1 MNSLFHNFE
10 QNIRKGLF
18 NIFNGN
24 NNDNTQ
30 NSPSEKVVRRSV
42 FFDDE
47 GGEGDNVIPT

>member
-1 MNSLFHNFE
+1 MGIILYLE
-10 QNIRKGLF
+10 LAK
-18 NIFNGN
+18 